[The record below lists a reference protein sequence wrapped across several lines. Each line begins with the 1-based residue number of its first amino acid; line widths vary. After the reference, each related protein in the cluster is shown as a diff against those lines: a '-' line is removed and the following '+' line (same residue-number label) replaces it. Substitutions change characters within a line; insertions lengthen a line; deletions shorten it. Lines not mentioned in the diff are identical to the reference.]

1 MDTIKIKTF
10 AIQRILS
17 RKSKD
22 SSQNWKQ
29 YLQTINLRDLLMEY
43 ISNFTT
49 HQQMANNLMKTCAE
63 DLNKRLS
70 KEDIHMAKN
79 TCKNV
84 QRS

>member
-1 MDTIKIKTF
+1 
-10 AIQRILS
+10 
-17 RKSKD
+17 
-22 SSQNWKQ
+22 
-29 YLQTINLRDLLMEY
+29 MEY

-49 HQQMANNLMKTCAE
+49 RQQMTNNLMKTCAE

-84 QRS
+84 QHY